1 MTRERHAPEAERELL
16 ADYAH
21 RAWSGWM
28 HYLFT
33 RSITYDDGSVKI
45 PATLAKRWKRQ
56 MTTHYIDLPENEK
69 ESDRK
74 EADEIIAIVGKR
86 K

>member
-1 MTRERHAPEAERELL
+1 MTHERHAPEAERELL

-28 HYLFT
+28 HYLFDK
-33 RSITYDDGSVKI
+33 STYNADGTVTI
-45 PATLAKRWKRQ
+45 PADLVQRWTRQ
-56 MTTHYIDLPENEK
+56 MTTQYINLPENEK

-74 EADEIIAIVGKR
+74 EADEIIAIVGKQT
-86 K
+86 